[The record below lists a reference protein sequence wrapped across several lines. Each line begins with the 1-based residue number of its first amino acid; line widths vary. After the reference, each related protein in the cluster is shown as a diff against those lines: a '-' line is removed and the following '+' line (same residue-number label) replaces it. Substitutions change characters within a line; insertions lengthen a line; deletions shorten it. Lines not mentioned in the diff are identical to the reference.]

1 MCNKQ
6 LLEKTIYT
14 NSIADVYKFGNSGS
28 YIRLLDEN
36 NQEDNVLLS
45 LSTDKRKDIIID
57 TESKERIDLYM
68 NKSTAYFIFGTAILN
83 CMTNNI
89 DSKFSFNNIYSI
101 HDKKVL
107 SIITKMNTYPGAE
120 EKDIIVIN
128 VTINISLLR
137 KKPKVKIVVK
147 YKVGFVNRMTDRF
160 DYIKPEYNDLPKNL
174 ELDFKDCFDLISLV
188 TIPNYN

>member
-68 NKSTAYFIFGTAILN
+68 NKSTEY
-83 CMTNNI
+83 
-89 DSKFSFNNIYSI
+89 
-101 HDKKVL
+101 L
-107 SIITKMNTYPGAE
+107 SWCRRERY
-120 EKDIIVIN
+120 
-128 VTINISLLR
+128 
-137 KKPKVKIVVK
+137 
-147 YKVGFVNRMTDRF
+147 YC
-160 DYIKPEYNDLPKNL
+160 Y
-174 ELDFKDCFDLISLV
+174 
-188 TIPNYN
+188 